1 VQREGVARPVG
12 AFPGQLTLVAV
23 FPIGESS
30 GPSDT
35 TDSMSTRAPRRFGD
49 ADLTE
54 SPPPP
59 ADLDTA
65 EVAVWE
71 SVVPELVRRRV
82 LARLDAEAVARYCRA
97 VALEQQAQQ
106 QWDAAG
112 RPMTAEGSTGQ
123 PRPHPLIRII
133 RDARG
138 DAARLGSALL
148 LDPASRARAGDTT
161 PPVVSSLD
169 DTTGPG
175 PRKARQERDVFIA
188 EHGEPVTMW
197 DHSHRLVCLDG
208 TPWPAGWMPPK
219 ITRVA
224 TGDEL
229 AVLQELYPE
238 GPPAR

>member
-1 VQREGVARPVG
+1 
-12 AFPGQLTLVAV
+12 
-23 FPIGESS
+23 
-30 GPSDT
+30 
-35 TDSMSTRAPRRFGD
+35 MSTRAPRRFGD
-49 ADLTE
+49 ADLIE

-65 EVAVWE
+65 EAAVWE

-82 LARLDAEAVARYCRA
+82 LARLDTEAVARYCRS
-97 VALEQQAQQ
+97 VAMEQQAQQ

-138 DAARLGSALL
+138 DAARLGAALL

-169 DTTGPG
+169 EAAGPA
-175 PRKARQERDVFIA
+175 PAKARQDRAAFVA
-188 EHGEPVTMW
+188 EHGEPVSWGTV
-197 DHSHRLVCLDG
+197 LVCVDG

-219 ITRVA
+219 LTRTPTA
-224 TGDEL
+224 DEL
-229 AVLQELYPE
+229 AVLQELHPE